1 MDVIHKEDCKFK
13 GFHKHLTKF
22 DLGGP
27 DSRLEINEDGIEYQE
42 NIHTCE
48 KEDFTI
54 SFNFCPVCGIPYNS
68 IDKYRHIGGYFL

>member
-1 MDVIHKEDCKFK
+1 MDVIHKEGCKFK
-13 GFHKHLTKF
+13 DFHKHLTMF
-22 DLGGP
+22 DPNGP

-54 SFNFCPVCGIPYNS
+54 SFNFCPVCGVPYNEEKKEQYHGFV
-68 IDKYRHIGGYFL
+68 D

>member
-13 GFHKHLTKF
+13 GFHKHLTMF
-22 DLGGP
+22 DPNGP

-48 KEDFTI
+48 KKDFTI
-54 SFNFCPVCGIPYNS
+54 SFNFCPCCGMPYNEEEEKGEES
-68 IDKYRHIGGYFL
+68 